1 MKKMHVTVNGVR
13 FDVEVEVYADD
24 EQSPY
29 LMGGHPVNIPVK
41 QENYNNI
48 QANVLMSSQ
57 IHKVSQKKV
66 ESDSKSLSSPINGK
80 ILEILVKEGDIVK
93 EHDRLL
99 VLESMKM
106 KTDISS
112 PREGKI
118 VSIQVK
124 TGDTIEA
131 GQLLLK
137 YE

>member
-13 FDVEVEVYADD
+13 FDVEVEVYEDD

-29 LMGGHPVNIPVK
+29 LSSDQSVQMPSRRDSFT
-41 QENYNNI
+41 NI
-48 QANVLMSSQ
+48 QKNTLMNQQ
-57 IHKVSQKKV
+57 IQKIKQKKI
-66 ESDSKSLSSPINGK
+66 ESDVQSLSSPINGI
-80 ILEILVKEGDIVK
+80 ILEILVQENDEVK
-93 EHDRLL
+93 EHDRLF

-112 PREGKI
+112 PRDGKI
-118 VSIQVK
+118 SSIQVK
-124 TGDTIEA
+124 INDKIEA

>member
-1 MKKMHVTVNGVR
+1 MKKMHVTVNGIR
-13 FDVEVEVYADD
+13 FDVEVEVYEDD

-29 LMGGHPVNIPVK
+29 LFGGQNLSVPK
-41 QENYNNI
+41 RQDSYSNI
-48 QANVLMSSQ
+48 QTNSLMNSQ
-57 IHKVSQKKV
+57 IKKVTQKKM
-66 ESDSKSLSSPINGK
+66 ESDIKSLSSPINGI
-80 ILEILVKEGDIVK
+80 ILEILIKEGDFVK
-93 EHDRLL
+93 EHDRLF

-118 VSIQVK
+118 NSIQVK
-124 TGDTIEA
+124 IGDKIEA